1 MAHLDPS
8 ALPWS
13 RAVIVGASTGI
24 GAALARRLGHAGT
37 RLALVARRGPLLE
50 ALADEI
56 AAAGAPRPLVLA
68 HDVTDGAAVPP
79 LLEQLCRDLEGLD
92 LFVYAAGIM
101 PRIDEST
108 YDTALD
114 RGVVEVNLL
123 GAMAWINAVAPR
135 FERAGCG
142 TIVALSSVAGDRG
155 RRGYPAYNASKAA
168 LSTYLE
174 AIRNRVAR
182 AGVTVVTVK
191 PGPVQTPMT
200 DGMARLPFLIPA
212 DEAARIVLDAAAR
225 GRHEVYVPWRWRPIM
240 LAIRAIPSRLFRRL
254 DL

>member
-1 MAHLDPS
+1 MSAHDAD

-13 RAVIVGASTGI
+13 HALIVGASSGI
-24 GAALARRLGHAGT
+24 GAALARRLGAAGVRT
-37 RLALVARRGPLLE
+37 ALVARRGPLLE
-50 ALADEI
+50 TLADEI
-56 AAAGAPRPLVLA
+56 ASAGGPRPIVQV
-68 HDVTDGAAVPP
+68 HDVADTDGVPAV
-79 LLEQLCRDLEGLD
+79 LDGLCRTLGGLD

-101 PRIDEST
+101 PRIDEHT

-114 RGVVEVNLL
+114 RAVVEVNLL
-123 GAMAWINAVAPR
+123 GAMAWLNAVVPR
-135 FERAGCG
+135 FERAGHG
-142 TIVALSSVAGDRG
+142 TIVGLSSVAGDRG

-168 LSTYLE
+168 LTTFLE

-191 PGPVQTPMT
+191 PGPVATPMT
-200 DGMARLPFLIPA
+200 DGMERLPFLVSA
-212 DEAARIVLDAAAR
+212 DEAARIVLAAAAR

-240 LAIRAIPSRLFRRL
+240 LAIRAIPSRLFRHL

>member
-1 MAHLDPS
+1 MADHDS
-8 ALPWS
+8 TSLPWS
-13 RAVIVGASTGI
+13 RALIVGASTGI
-24 GAALARRLGHAGT
+24 GAALARRLGAAGV
-37 RLALVARRGPLLE
+37 RLALVARRGPLLDT
-50 ALADEI
+50 LADEI
-56 AAAGAPRPLVLA
+56 AAAGAPRPLVHA
-68 HDVTDGAAVPP
+68 HHVADTDAVPAQ
-79 LLEQLCRDLEGLD
+79 LEQLCRSLEGRD
-92 LFVYAAGIM
+92 RVVYAAGVM
-101 PRIDEST
+101 PRIDEAT

-114 RGVVEVNLL
+114 RTVVEVNLL

-142 TIVALSSVAGDRG
+142 TIVGLSSVAGDRG

-182 AGVTVVTVK
+182 AGVTVATVK
-191 PGPVQTPMT
+191 PGPVATPMT
-200 DGMARLPFLIPA
+200 DGMTRLPFLISA
-212 DEAARIVLDAAAR
+212 DEAARTVLAAAAR